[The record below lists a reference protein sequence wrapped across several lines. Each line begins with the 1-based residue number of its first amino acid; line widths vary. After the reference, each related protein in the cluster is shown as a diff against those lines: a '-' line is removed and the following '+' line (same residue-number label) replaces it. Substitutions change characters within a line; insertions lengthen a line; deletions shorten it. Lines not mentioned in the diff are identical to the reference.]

1 MKEKIINR
9 VNSSPLILID
19 LEEFYPKNKMQVF
32 DISLWLDQG
41 FVLREKEFRE
51 KAKNF
56 NWEKF
61 RNQFVAI
68 KCESKAIIPSWASM
82 LVSMYLNRVSKK
94 VVYGSI
100 ENLKEQVFNDI
111 ISKIDFNKYKNKPV
125 IIKGCTNKKI
135 PENAYIQLFN
145 RLQLVAKSIFYGE
158 ACSAVPLFKTQ
169 K

>member
-9 VNSSPLILID
+9 VKSSPLMLID
-19 LEEFYPKNKMQVF
+19 LEEFYPENKMQVF

-41 FVLREKEFRE
+41 FVLREKEFRK

-56 NWEKF
+56 NWEKY

-68 KCESKAIIPSWASM
+68 NCESKAIIPSWASM
-82 LVSMYLNRVSKK
+82 LVSMYLSKVSKK
-94 VVYGSI
+94 VVYGSLD
-100 ENLKEQVFNDI
+100 NLKEQVFNDI
-111 ISKIDFNKYKNKPV
+111 ISKIDFNKYNNKPV

-158 ACSAVPLFKTQ
+158 ACSSVPLFKAQ

>member
-9 VNSSPLILID
+9 VKSSPLILID
-19 LEEFYPKNKMQVF
+19 LEEFYPKNKMMVF

-135 PENAYIQLFN
+135 PENAYI
-145 RLQLVAKSIFYGE
+145 
-158 ACSAVPLFKTQ
+158 
-169 K
+169 

>member
-9 VNSSPLILID
+9 VKSSPLILID
-19 LEEFYPKNKMQVF
+19 LEEFYPKNKMMVF

-68 KCESKAIIPSWASM
+68 KCESKAIM
-82 LVSMYLNRVSKK
+82 KQKK
-94 VVYGSI
+94 
-100 ENLKEQVFNDI
+100 
-111 ISKIDFNKYKNKPV
+111 
-125 IIKGCTNKKI
+125 
-135 PENAYIQLFN
+135 
-145 RLQLVAKSIFYGE
+145 
-158 ACSAVPLFKTQ
+158 
-169 K
+169 

>member
-1 MKEKIINR
+1 
-9 VNSSPLILID
+9 
-19 LEEFYPKNKMQVF
+19 
-32 DISLWLDQG
+32 
-41 FVLREKEFRE
+41 
-51 KAKNF
+51 
-56 NWEKF
+56 
-61 RNQFVAI
+61 
-68 KCESKAIIPSWASM
+68 M

-111 ISKIDFNKYKNKPV
+111 ISKIDFNKYKDKPV

-158 ACSAVPLFKTQ
+158 ACSSVPLFKTQ